1 MPAKSEAQRRAMYA
15 AAEGRST
22 LGIPKAVGEE
32 FVGKDAAQQ
41 AAGQAASLVLV
52 APDGEVLVLRRSSTD
67 TSWPGHWCWPGGKS
81 EPGETPLRTAQR
93 EADEE
98 ATGPELFLESGP
110 PKLLDARSTPGG
122 WLHYTY
128 TQPVVEKFA
137 PTLSNEHSGYAW
149 APLGAL
155 PEPLHPGVRATLAER
170 LGVGVEGAADMSKQD
185 MAKLRSNF
193 GMWARGED
201 ECPLCGG
208 TGELAGPGIVCDEC
222 KGSGMAWPAQA
233 NDALAMDRNSVRSF
247 DQDGHLRVE
256 MTPIS
261 KANVCPYYGRE
272 IPDFEALG
280 LDPNRLYNLYRDA
293 DELAKAAPTFI
304 GKPLLLK
311 HIPVSAK
318 DHPREHTVGSIGDA
332 VEFHA
337 PYLMAPLNIWDGAA
351 IALIESERQ
360 KELSSSYR
368 YRADMTPGTLA
379 GESYD
384 GVMRDI
390 SANHVALVEEGR
402 AGPDVVVGDSK
413 MEIIPMKKTALLSR
427 MASVAHGAILAHV
440 TPKLAADQKIDVS
453 GALAGI
459 TAKNFKAK
467 RSALIE
473 AVGKA
478 AKGKLAADAKLDGLE
493 AVLVALDEV
502 QEAMDE
508 EEDEEEKKKK
518 KAEDAEREEEEK
530 KKAEDEAEEEEKKKK
545 AAEDAERE
553 DEDKVDKKAMD
564 AAIAAAVTKAKTEVR
579 AEMLKTS
586 ADIRAAEEAVRPY
599 VGKLAMAHDSADAVY
614 RTALGSLG
622 VSIDGVHPSAFPAI
636 LKAQPLPGAG
646 PKPNPSVAMD
656 AAGVNSFFE
665 LYPAAKTHIVKSL

>member
-1 MPAKSEAQRRAMYA
+1 M
-15 AAEGRST
+15 ST
-22 LGIPKAVGEE
+22 LGIPKPIGDE
-32 FVGKDAAQQ
+32 FVGKDS
-41 AAGQAASLVLV
+41 AGQAASMMLV
-52 APDGEVLVLRRSSTD
+52 APDGDVLVLRRSSTD
-67 TSWPGHWCWPGGKS
+67 TNWPGHWCWPGGKA
-81 EPGETPLRTAQR
+81 EEGETPLQTATR
-93 EADEE
+93 ETGEE
-98 ATGPELFLESGP
+98 AAGPEMFLEAGP
-110 PKLLDARSTPGG
+110 AKLLDVRPTPQG

-128 TQPVVEKFA
+128 AQPVVEKFQ
-137 PTLSNEHSGYAW
+137 PTLSAEHSGYAW
-149 APLGAL
+149 APLRSL
-155 PEPLHPGVRATLAER
+155 PEPLHPGLRDMLVER
-170 LGVGVEGAADMSKQD
+170 FGIAANMPAADWDELNANFVMWTREVEP
-185 MAKLRSNF
+185 MA
-193 GMWARGED
+193 
-201 ECPLCGG
+201 
-208 TGELAGPGIVCDEC
+208 
-222 KGSGMAWPAQA
+222 A
-233 NDALAMDRNSVRSF
+233 NDALAMDRNSVRTF

-280 LDPNRLYNLYRDA
+280 LDPERLYYLYRDA
-293 DELAKAAPTFI
+293 EELAKAAPTFV

-318 DHPREHTVGSIGDA
+318 DHPREAVVGALGDA

-337 PYLMAPLNIWDGAA
+337 PYLMAPLSIWDGAA
-351 IALIESERQ
+351 IALIESDRQ

-413 MEIIPMKKTALLSR
+413 QEITEMKKTALLSR

-440 TPKLAADQKIDVS
+440 MPKLAADQKIDLRP
-453 GALAGI
+453 ALAGI

-467 RSALIE
+467 RPALID

-493 AVLVALDEV
+493 ALLVALDAVEG

-508 EEDEEEKKKK
+508 EDDDEAKKK
-518 KAEDAEREEEEK
+518 KAEDDAEEEEKK
-530 KKAEDEAEEEEKKKK
+530 KKAEDEAEEEAKRKK
-545 AAEDAERE
+545 AEDAEE
-553 DEDKVDKKAMD
+553 DDDDKVGKKAMD
-564 AAIAAAVTKAKTEVR
+564 SAIASAVSKAKSEVR
-579 AEMLKTS
+579 AEMIKTA

-599 VGKLAMAHDSADAVY
+599 IGKLAMAHDSAEDVY
-614 RTALGSLG
+614 RTALASLG
-622 VSIDGVHPSAFPAI
+622 VNIDGVHPSALPAI
-636 LKAQPLPGAG
+636 LRAQPLPGST
-646 PKPNPSVAMD
+646 PVQPQHRVAMD
-656 AAGVNSFFE
+656 AAGVNSFHEMF
-665 LYPAAKTHIVKSL
+665 PATKTHIVKSL

>member
-1 MPAKSEAQRRAMYA
+1 MPATSEAQRRAMYA

-32 FVGKDAAQQ
+32 FVGKDG
-41 AAGQAASLVLV
+41 AGQAASLMLV
-52 APDGEVLVLRRSSTD
+52 APDGDVLVLRRSSTD
-67 TSWPGHWCWPGGKS
+67 TNWPGHWCWPGGKS
-81 EPGETPLRTAQR
+81 EEGETPLRTAQR
-93 EADEE
+93 ETDEE
-98 ATGPELFLESGP
+98 ATGPELFLEAGP
-110 PKLLDARSTPGG
+110 AQLLDVRATPQG

-128 TQPVVEKFA
+128 AQPVVEKFQ
-137 PTLSNEHSGYAW
+137 PTLSAEHSGYAW
-149 APLGAL
+149 APLGSL
-155 PEPLHPGVRATLAER
+155 PEPLHPGLRDMLGER
-170 LGVGVEGAADMSKQD
+170 LGIAADMSPEAMD
-185 MAKLRSNF
+185 TLRSNF
-193 GMWARGED
+193 VKWTRGED
-201 ECPLCGG
+201 IGLEGACPICGG

-222 KGSGMAWPAQA
+222 RGTGSVAQA

-280 LDPNRLYNLYRDA
+280 LDPDRIYRLYRDA
-293 DELAKAAPTFI
+293 DELAKAAPTFV

-318 DHPREHTVGSIGDA
+318 EHPREAVVGALGDA

-337 PYLMAPLNIWDGAA
+337 PYLMAPLSIWDGAA
-351 IALIESERQ
+351 IALIESDRQ

-390 SANHVALVEEGR
+390 SGNHVALVEEGR

-413 MEIIPMKKTALLSR
+413 MEIITMKKTALLSR

-440 TPKLAADQKIDVS
+440 MPKLAADQKIDLRP
-453 GALAGI
+453 ALADI

-467 RSALIE
+467 RPSLVE
-473 AVGKA
+473 AVAKA
-478 AKGKLAADAKLDGLE
+478 TKGKLAADAKLDGLDG
-493 AVLVALDEV
+493 LLLALDEEADA

-508 EEDEEEKKKK
+508 DDDDEE
-518 KAEDAEREEEEK
+518 A
-530 KKAEDEAEEEEKKKK
+530 KKKK
-545 AAEDAERE
+545 AAEDAAEEEERKKAAEDAEQE
-553 DEDKVDKKAMD
+553 DEEEKKKAMD
-564 AAIAAAVTKAKTEVR
+564 AAIAAAVTKAKTEIR
-579 AEMLKTS
+579 AEMLQTAK
-586 ADIRAAEEAVRPY
+586 DVRAAEEAVRPY
-599 VGKLAMAHDSADAVY
+599 IGKLAMAHDSAEDVY
-614 RTALGSLG
+614 RAALASLG
-622 VSIDGVHPSAFPAI
+622 VNVDGVHPSALPAI
-636 LKAQPLPGAG
+636 LKAQPLPGG
-646 PKPNPSVAMD
+646 TPVQRPSVAMD
-656 AAGVNSFFE
+656 AAGVSSFHEMF
-665 LYPAAKTHIVKSL
+665 PVTKTHIVQSL